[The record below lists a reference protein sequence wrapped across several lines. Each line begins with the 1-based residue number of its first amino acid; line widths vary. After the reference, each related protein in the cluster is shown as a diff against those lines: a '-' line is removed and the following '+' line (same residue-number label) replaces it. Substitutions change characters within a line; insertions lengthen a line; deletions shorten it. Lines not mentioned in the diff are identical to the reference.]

1 MGNLT
6 SKFNRKF
13 EIAARA
19 GFALLVAG
27 YLSACGGGGG
37 EREFDSA
44 SSGSG
49 GSATSVARVD
59 LKKSSPSISSDAR
72 QVVQLYA
79 TVKSEANVALAGVPV
94 SFSASGTGVTLAV
107 SQPTTDASGQVSA
120 QLSLDDPENRSV
132 TVRVIANGVGASTTI
147 DVVGTT
153 TAISGPSSLA
163 VNAPASYQV
172 VVKDASGAPVAGKTV
187 QLTST
192 AGNSISMANA
202 QTDAQGRVAV
212 VVTPSKTG
220 ADTLSASAAGATG
233 VLALQV
239 SSTSIAFAA
248 PAEQT
253 EIVVGSAKPVSS
265 LLLDFGSPVAS
276 ARVSFGATR
285 GTLTPAASLTGV
297 DGVASSSIVSS
308 YAGTSMLTATAP
320 NGSVAST
327 SVLFVG
333 GPSNKLELQ
342 AWPSNLGVTLPGSTP
357 DTSQIIAIVRDR
369 ADNPVKGV
377 RVDFSASD
385 PSNGIGLSQAYAI
398 SDEFGRAS
406 VSFYPGP
413 QPTGTNQVTVAAQ
426 TVRCT
431 DITTGAVTRDL
442 TREECAA
449 ASLAMAALPMLS
461 DQTSLSVGRRAL
473 QVRIGT
479 GNETAKLDAVYNE
492 VPYAVLVTD
501 SAGNPARGVALNANV
516 VSLNYRAGNWI
527 PIPDCADGEPCWQLI
542 GPTCNGEDVNRNL
555 RLDPGEDRN
564 GDGVLTPGSVA
575 TAYFP
580 ESGGAA
586 AGTTDA
592 NGSATLQVRYLR
604 DRSARVN
611 VVLRV
616 SASVPDGTEG
626 AASAAFVLP
635 MLSSDVTDKALA
647 PPGALGAEVGYG
659 TSCP

>member
-1 MGNLT
+1 MGNAT
-6 SKFNRKF
+6 SKVNRKCSNT
-13 EIAARA
+13 
-19 GFALLVAG
+19 GQALLALAFVG
-27 YLSACGGGGG
+27 LLSACGAGGG

-44 SSGSG
+44 TSGSG
-49 GSATSVARVD
+49 ASTSVARVD
-59 LKKSSPSISSDAR
+59 LKKSSPSITSDAR

-79 TVKSEANVALAGVPV
+79 TVKSDANVALAGIPV

-107 SQPTTDASGQVSA
+107 SQPTTDANGQVSA

-132 TVRVIANGVGASTTI
+132 TVRVNANGVGASTTI
-147 DVVGTT
+147 EVVGTT
-153 TAISGPSSLA
+153 TAISGPSSIA
-163 VNAPASYQV
+163 VNSPGTYQV
-172 VVKDASGAPVAGKTV
+172 VVKDASGAPVAGKSV
-187 QLTST
+187 QLTSA
-192 AGNSISMANA
+192 AGSSVSMATS
-202 QTDAQGRVAV
+202 QTDAQGRVEV
-212 VVTPSKTG
+212 VVTPTKTG
-220 ADTLSASAAGATG
+220 SDTLTASAAGATG

-239 SSTSIAFAA
+239 SSTSIAFTA
-248 PAEQT
+248 PADHA
-253 EIVVGSAKPVSS
+253 EIVVGSTTQVSS
-265 LLLDFGSPVAS
+265 LLLDFGNPVGS

-285 GTLTPAASLTGV
+285 GSFTPSAALTGV
-297 DGVASSSIVSS
+297 DGVAFSNIVSP

-320 NGSVAST
+320 NGSVASR

-431 DITTGAVTRDL
+431 DITTGTVTRDL
-442 TREECAA
+442 TREECAS
-449 ASLAMAALPMLS
+449 ASLAMAALPMLT
-461 DQTSLSVGRRAL
+461 DQTSLTVGRRAL

-479 GNETAKLDAVYNE
+479 GNETAQLDAVYNE

-501 SAGNPARGVALNANV
+501 SAGNPARGVTLNASV

-542 GPTCNGEDVNRNL
+542 GPTCTGEDVNRNL

-564 GDGVLTPGSVA
+564 SDGMLTPGSVA
-575 TAYFP
+575 TAYFSDS
-580 ESGGAA
+580 SGVAQ
-586 AGTTDA
+586 GTTDA

-604 DRSARVN
+604 DRSARVS

-626 AASAAFVLP
+626 AASASFVLP
-635 MLSSDVTDKALA
+635 MLSSDVTDKAVA